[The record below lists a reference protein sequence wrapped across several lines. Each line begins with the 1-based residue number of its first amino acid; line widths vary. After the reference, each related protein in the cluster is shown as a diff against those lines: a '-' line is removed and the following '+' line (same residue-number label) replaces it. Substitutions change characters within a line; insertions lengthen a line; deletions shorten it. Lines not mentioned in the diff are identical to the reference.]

1 MKKIYFILFLILLNF
16 NFAYADKDITNL
28 KMKPSV
34 NKGKIGKAYK
44 IIETESGEPVIGQRA
59 YKFLAIPFDCGHD
72 GSKHTDCGE
81 HKKKNKK
88 SYLAKGDRVRS
99 ELSSGDN
106 TFRGEHWFSFSIY
119 IPKDYQSIYPT
130 ITSFYQ
136 IYEKNKGPVLK
147 IEDHYGIM
155 TASIMIKGKLIT
167 KKKLLKIDEMRGKW
181 THVIMHNKFSKKWDE
196 GFYKFWINSDL
207 KAGYKGETY
216 AGSSK
221 GLYVKAGI
229 YQTYIS
235 RYLKVIGMD
244 LNWKKGQ
251 PPGKFPTQI
260 IYMDNIFKAKS
271 EEILIKL
278 INDAK

>member
-34 NKGKIGKAYK
+34 NKGKIGKAYE

-167 KKKLLKIDEMRGKW
+167 KKKLLKIDEMSHHRQR
-181 THVIMHNKFSKKWDE
+181 
-196 GFYKFWINSDL
+196 
-207 KAGYKGETY
+207 TY
-216 AGSSK
+216 
-221 GLYVKAGI
+221 
-229 YQTYIS
+229 
-235 RYLKVIGMD
+235 
-244 LNWKKGQ
+244 
-251 PPGKFPTQI
+251 
-260 IYMDNIFKAKS
+260 
-271 EEILIKL
+271 
-278 INDAK
+278 